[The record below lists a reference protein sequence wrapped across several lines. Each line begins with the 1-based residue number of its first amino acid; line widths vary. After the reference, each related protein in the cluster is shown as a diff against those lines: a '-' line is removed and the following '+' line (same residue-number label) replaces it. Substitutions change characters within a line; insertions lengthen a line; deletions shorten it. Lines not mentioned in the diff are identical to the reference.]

1 MDKRLARARRRALA
15 DTRREDTD
23 AMTEAAEDR
32 RSERVTQAMAAVAHA
47 LRDDTA
53 LTLAGQREL
62 GEQLA
67 ASSERLAGAVEGF
80 AAAVRQLGKVRW
92 LRPPDP
98 EAAIPTRRDWLA
110 RPVDDL
116 PGLPSQLAQRLHGT
130 EIHTVGE
137 LVARGRDLPRL
148 KHVGAKGI
156 LAICR
161 ALLAVLGAPEGE
173 P

>member
-1 MDKRLARARRRALA
+1 MTRRASHDEA
-15 DTRREDTD
+15 DLTL
-23 AMTEAAEDR
+23 AAEDR
-32 RSERVTQAMAAVAHA
+32 RAERVTQAMAAVAHA

-62 GEQLA
+62 GQQLA
-67 ASSERLAGAVEGF
+67 ASSDRLAGAVEGF

-116 PGLPSQLAQRLHGT
+116 PGLARRLVERLHGA
-130 EIHTVGE
+130 EIHTVGD
-137 LVARGRDLPRL
+137 LVAFGRSARVRNL
-148 KHVGAKGI
+148 GAKGI
-156 LAICR
+156 HAICV
-161 ALLAVLGAPEGE
+161 AVLAALGE
-173 P
+173 EREP

>member
-1 MDKRLARARRRALA
+1 MRRRASHDEA
-15 DTRREDTD
+15 D
-23 AMTEAAEDR
+23 MTLAAEDR

-62 GEQLA
+62 GQQLA

-98 EAAIPTRRDWLA
+98 EAAEPTRRDWLA

-116 PGLPSQLAQRLHGT
+116 PGLAPTLAHRLHGI

-137 LVARGRDLPRL
+137 LSDLARL
-148 KHVGAKGI
+148 KNLGAKGI
-156 LAICR
+156 MAICV
-161 ALLAVLGAPEGE
+161 ALQAALGEE
-173 P
+173 R